1 MRSSDVLLQYL
12 IQTHILVTWSLQN
25 QRYIQNYFCLCFFET
40 YLRLNIW
47 RALCMWHTCV
57 VRCLMHYSFCSNC
70 WEKLKNREALERKGL
85 WRYIFFS
92 PSGKVG
98 FFSKRGL
105 IVIISIF
112 FSFVLGNRLND
123 SKDERRENPV
133 WQSFVLSW
141 LMLLAKQQTRSCC

>member
-1 MRSSDVLLQYL
+1 MIGKDFED
-12 IQTHILVTWSLQN
+12 I
-25 QRYIQNYFCLCFFET
+25 YI
-40 YLRLNIW
+40 
-47 RALCMWHTCV
+47 
-57 VRCLMHYSFCSNC
+57 
-70 WEKLKNREALERKGL
+70 
-85 WRYIFFS
+85 FS

-98 FFSKRGL
+98 FFFKRGL